1 MVRDLIRKLQKL
13 RVEAVPFDPSTL
25 GDEVATKTSWGPAKG
40 GGASFQT
47 HRLVEIDPHR
57 TEFRA
62 VPGAI
67 AFYGVFMAIGLGVTT
82 IMFFAN
88 QGSSSGSSLAGMILP
103 LMFGLL
109 FAGIGGTM
117 MYFGLAPIV
126 FDKRRGEYWK
136 GRTAPYEAANREGMK
151 HYAKLSGV
159 RALQIIR
166 ERCTSKN
173 SSYFSYELNLVLDDG
188 SRLNV
193 VDHGNL
199 TRLREDADRLAA
211 FLGKPV
217 WDGTEGAGDR

>member
-1 MVRDLIRKLQKL
+1 
-13 RVEAVPFDPSTL
+13 
-25 GDEVATKTSWGPAKG
+25 
-40 GGASFQT
+40 
-47 HRLVEIDPHR
+47 
-57 TEFRA
+57 
-62 VPGAI
+62 
-67 AFYGVFMAIGLGVTT
+67 MAIGVGATT
-82 IMFFAN
+82 IMFFES

-103 LMFGLL
+103 LMIGLV
-109 FAGIGGTM
+109 FAGVGGVTTTNCV
-117 MYFGLAPIV
+117 YFGLAPIV

-173 SSYFSYELNLVLDDG
+173 SSYYSYELNLVLDDG

-199 TRLREDADRLAA
+199 ERLREDASRLGA

-217 WDGTEGAGDR
+217 WDGTAG